1 MLQKCKEN
9 GQKNVCRKSN
19 KIFLKFKEILRYDYD
34 YLNNLIHHIINNNIK
49 SVSLKEVRF

>member
-19 KIFLKFKEILRYDYD
+19 KFFLKFKEILRYDYD